1 MGQYATKTQKEL
13 TDERPLEDFASPDS
27 VELEPGIDM
36 VARARTLWDER
47 RLISRIVLAC
57 LLGATLLAFLIP
69 KRYNATSKLMPPDN
83 NQSSS
88 GLAMIA
94 AMATKSTSAPGGLGS
109 VAGDLLGMKSS
120 GALFLGILN
129 SETVQDRITDRFDL
143 RKVYGYKYREDV
155 RKKLSSRTAFEED
168 RKSGIISLTVADRD
182 PERAA
187 AMAAAYVEELNKLV
201 AQLSTSSAHKER
213 VFLEERLV
221 AVKHDL
227 DQASQD
233 FSQFS
238 SKNKTLDIKEEAR
251 AMLQGAATLE
261 GQLIALE
268 SQLRGL
274 QAIYTDNNVR
284 VRSVQARI
292 AELHKQL
299 DSIGGPSGPA
309 PGVPAASG
317 TPSVTSQ
324 SAPQLQFGSQPQP
337 ASQSQFPSI
346 RNLPILGATYADLY
360 RRMTI
365 QETVFEVLTQQ
376 YELAKVQEAKE
387 IPSVKVLDAPQIPER
402 KSFPPRLLIIATGGF
417 LGFIAASV
425 FVFGREHWSEVD
437 SAEPGKVLVTEVLQ
451 TVNAQMPWAPPS
463 GPGFQEN
470 AHRVWVRLSG
480 KNGTNGNNGANGSN
494 ANGAGG
500 AGDASGAD
508 STGGS
513 GSSSEK

>member
-1 MGQYATKTQKEL
+1 VGQYATKTQKEF
-13 TDERPLEDFASPDS
+13 TDRRSLEERPVEDFVSPDS
-27 VELEPGIDM
+27 VELEPGVDV
-36 VARARTLWDER
+36 VAKARTLWDER
-47 RLISRIVLAC
+47 RLVSRIVLAC
-57 LLGATLLAFLIP
+57 LLGATLLAFVLP

-83 NQSSS
+83 QSNS

-94 AMATKSTSAPGGLGS
+94 AMATKSTSAPSGLSS

-129 SETVQDRITDRFDL
+129 SETVEDRITDRFDL
-143 RKVYGYKYREDV
+143 RKVYGLRYREDV
-155 RKKLSSRTAFEED
+155 RKKLLSRTAFDEE

-182 PERAA
+182 PQRAA
-187 AMAAAYVEELNKLV
+187 AMAGAYVEELNKLV

-221 AVKHDL
+221 AVKRDL

-299 DSIGGPSGPA
+299 DSIGGPAGPA

-317 TPSVTSQ
+317 TADS
-324 SAPQLQFGSQPQP
+324 SAQPQP

-365 QETVFEVLTQQ
+365 QEAVYEALTQQ

-387 IPSVKVLDAPQIPER
+387 IPSVKVLDAPLIPER
-402 KSFPPRLLIIATGGF
+402 KSFPPRLLIIAAGGF
-417 LGFIAASV
+417 LGFIAACV
-425 FVFGREHWSEVD
+425 FVFGKEHWSEVD

-463 GPGFQEN
+463 GPGLQEN
-470 AHRVWVRLSG
+470 AHRVWVKLSG
-480 KNGTNGNNGANGSN
+480 KNGTNGNNGANG
-494 ANGAGG
+494 AGG
-500 AGDASGAD
+500 TGDA
-508 STGGS
+508 GS
-513 GSSSEK
+513 GSAGPGSSTAK

>member
-1 MGQYATKTQKEL
+1 MGQYATKT
-13 TDERPLEDFASPDS
+13 EREFTEQRPVEEFVSPDP

-36 VARARTLWDER
+36 VAKSRTLWDQR
-47 RLISRIVLAC
+47 RLVSRIVLAC
-57 LLGATLLAFLIP
+57 LLAATALAFLLP
-69 KRYNATSKLMPPDN
+69 KRYDSVARLMPPD

-88 GLAMIA
+88 GLAFVA
-94 AMATKSTSAPGGLGS
+94 ALASKSTAVPGGLGG
-109 VAGDLLGMKSS
+109 VAGDLLGVKSS
-120 GALFLGILN
+120 GALFLGILG

-143 RKVYGYKYREDV
+143 HKVYGLKYREDV
-155 RKKLSSRTAFEED
+155 RKKLNDRVSFGED
-168 RKSGIISLTVADRD
+168 RKSGIISLAVSDRD
-182 PERAA
+182 PKRAS
-187 AMAAAYVEELNKLV
+187 AMAAAYVEELNRLV

-221 AVKHDL
+221 AVKRDL

-299 DSIGGPSGPA
+299 DSIGGPSGAATAPA
-309 PGVPAASG
+309 LGAADS
-317 TPSVTSQ
+317 SSQ
-324 SAPQLQFGSQPQP
+324 SPSPSQP

-360 RRMTI
+360 RRMAI
-365 QETVFEVLTQQ
+365 QEAVYEALTQQ

-387 IPSVKVLDAPQIPER
+387 IPSVKVLDAPQVPER
-402 KSFPPRLLIIATGGF
+402 KSFPPRLLIIAVGGF
-417 LGFIAASV
+417 LGFIGACV
-425 FVFGREHWSEVD
+425 FVFGKEHWSSVD

-463 GPGFQEN
+463 GPGFHEN
-470 AHRVWVRLSG
+470 THRLWTKLSG
-480 KNGTNGNNGANGSN
+480 KNGSNGNNGTGGVG
-494 ANGAGG
+494 GAGG
-500 AGDASGAD
+500 AGAGDAEGGAA
-508 STGGS
+508 GP
-513 GSSSEK
+513 GSSTAK

>member
-1 MGQYATKTQKEL
+1 VGQYATKTQKEF
-13 TDERPLEDFASPDS
+13 TDQRPVEDFVAPDS
-27 VELEPGIDM
+27 AELEAGIDM
-36 VARARTLWDER
+36 VAKARSLWDER

-57 LLGATLLAFLIP
+57 LLGATLLAFLLP

-83 NQSSS
+83 NQSNS

-94 AMATKSTSAPGGLGS
+94 AMATKSTSAPSGLGS

-120 GALFLGILN
+120 GALFLGILS

-143 RKVYGYKYREDV
+143 RKVYGLKYREDV
-155 RKKLSSRTAFEED
+155 RKQLNSRTAFDED

-182 PERAA
+182 PQRAA
-187 AMAAAYVEELNKLV
+187 AMAGAYVEELNKLV

-221 AVKHDL
+221 AVKRDL

-299 DSIGGPSGPA
+299 DSIGGPSVPA

-317 TPSVTSQ
+317 TVDSPTQ
-324 SAPQLQFGSQPQP
+324 SQP

-365 QETVFEVLTQQ
+365 QEAVYEVLTQQ

-387 IPSVKVLDAPQIPER
+387 IPSVKVLDAPQIPEK
-402 KSFPPRLLIIATGGF
+402 KSFPPRLLIIATGGI
-417 LGFIAASV
+417 LGLVGASV
-425 FVFGREHWSEVD
+425 FVFGREHWSAVD

-451 TVNAQMPWAPPS
+451 TVNAQMPWSPPS

-470 AHRVWVRLSG
+470 AHRVWTRLSG
-480 KNGTNGNNGANGSN
+480 KNGTNGNNGANGNN
-494 ANGAGG
+494 ANGSGSAGNS
-500 AGDASGAD
+500 DSGE
-508 STGGS
+508 SGS
-513 GSSSEK
+513 GSSTTK

>member
-1 MGQYATKTQKEL
+1 VGQYATKTQKEFS
-13 TDERPLEDFASPDS
+13 DQRPLEDFVSPDS
-27 VELEPGIDM
+27 VELEPGIDV
-36 VARARTLWDER
+36 VAKARTLWDER
-47 RLISRIVLAC
+47 RLVSRIVLAC
-57 LLGATLLAFLIP
+57 LLGATLLAFLLP

-83 NQSSS
+83 QSNS

-94 AMATKSTSAPGGLGS
+94 AMATKSTSAPSGLGS

-120 GALFLGILN
+120 GALFLGILS

-143 RKVYGYKYREDV
+143 RKVYGLKYREDV
-155 RKKLSSRTAFEED
+155 RKQLNSRTAFEED

-182 PERAA
+182 PQRAA
-187 AMAAAYVEELNKLV
+187 AMAGAYVEELNKLV

-221 AVKHDL
+221 AVKRDL

-309 PGVPAASG
+309 PGAPAASG
-317 TPSVTSQ
+317 AADSS
-324 SAPQLQFGSQPQP
+324 SQPQP

-365 QETVFEVLTQQ
+365 QEAVYEALTQQ

-387 IPSVKVLDAPQIPER
+387 IPSVKVLDTPLIPER
-402 KSFPPRLLIIATGGF
+402 KSFPPRLVIIAIGGF
-417 LGFIAASV
+417 LGLVGACV
-425 FVFGREHWSEVD
+425 FVFGREHWSAVD

-451 TVNAQMPWAPPS
+451 TVNARMPWSPPS
-463 GPGFQEN
+463 GPGLQEN
-470 AHRVWVRLSG
+470 AHRVWIKLSG
-480 KNGTNGNNGANGSN
+480 KNGTNGNNGS
-494 ANGAGG
+494 NGAGG
-500 AGDASGAD
+500 AGDADSGTAGPD
-508 STGGS
+508 SSTA
-513 GSSSEK
+513 K

>member
-1 MGQYATKTQKEL
+1 MGQYATKTQKQL
-13 TDERPLEDFASPDS
+13 ADPGPLEERSVEDFVSPNS
-27 VELEPGIDM
+27 VELEPGIDV
-36 VARARTLWDER
+36 VAKARTLWDER
-47 RLISRIVLAC
+47 LLISRIVLAC
-57 LLGATLLAFLIP
+57 LLGATLVAFLLP

-83 NQSSS
+83 QSNS

-94 AMATKSTSAPGGLGS
+94 AMATKNTSAPSGLGS

-120 GALFLGILN
+120 GALFLGILG

-143 RKVYGYKYREDV
+143 RKVYGFKYREDV
-155 RKKLSSRTAFEED
+155 RKKLNSRTAFEED

-182 PERAA
+182 PQRAA
-187 AMAAAYVEELNKLV
+187 AMAGAYVEELNKLV

-221 AVKHDL
+221 AVKRDL

-299 DSIGGPSGPA
+299 DTIGGPSGPA
-309 PGVPAASG
+309 PGAPTASG
-317 TPSVTSQ
+317 KTDSSAQ
-324 SAPQLQFGSQPQP
+324 SQP

-365 QETVFEVLTQQ
+365 QEAVYEALTQQ

-387 IPSVKVLDAPQIPER
+387 IPSVKVLDAPLIPER
-402 KSFPPRLLIIATGGF
+402 KSFPPRLLIIVAGGF
-417 LGFIAASV
+417 LGFIAACV
-425 FVFGREHWSEVD
+425 FVFGKEHWSEVD

-470 AHRVWVRLSG
+470 AHRVWTRLSG
-480 KNGTNGNNGANGSN
+480 KNGTNGHNG

-500 AGDASGAD
+500 AGDGDGGAA
-508 STGGS
+508 GS
-513 GSSSEK
+513 GSSTAK

>member
-1 MGQYATKTQKEL
+1 VGQYATKTQKEL
-13 TDERPLEDFASPDS
+13 TDERQLEDFASPDS
-27 VELEPGIDM
+27 VELEPGID
-36 VARARTLWDER
+36 VVGKARTLWDER

-94 AMATKSTSAPGGLGS
+94 AMATKSTSAPSGLGS

-120 GALFLGILN
+120 GALFLGILS

-155 RKKLSSRTAFEED
+155 RKKLNSRTAFEED

-182 PERAA
+182 PQRAA

-221 AVKHDL
+221 AVKRDL

-309 PGVPAASG
+309 PGVPVASG
-317 TPSVTSQ
+317 TPDVGSQ
-324 SAPQLQFGSQPQP
+324 SAPQLQSGSQP

-417 LGFIAASV
+417 LGLVGACV
-425 FVFGREHWSEVD
+425 FVFGKQHWSEVD

-451 TVNAQMPWAPPS
+451 TVNAQMPWSPPS

-470 AHRVWVRLSG
+470 AHRVWTKLSG
-480 KNGTNGNNGANGSN
+480 KNGTNGNNGANGNN

-500 AGDASGAD
+500 AGDADGGA
-508 STGGS
+508 SGS